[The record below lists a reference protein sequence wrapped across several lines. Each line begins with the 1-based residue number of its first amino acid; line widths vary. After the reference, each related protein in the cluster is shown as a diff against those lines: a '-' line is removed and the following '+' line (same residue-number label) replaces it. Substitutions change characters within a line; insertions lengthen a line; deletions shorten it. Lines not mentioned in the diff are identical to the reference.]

1 MRCPIGQYANANL
14 LYYDDVRDYL
24 FYYND
29 DLGQEYA

>member
-1 MRCPIGQYANANL
+1 MRCPIGQYANAN